1 MIKKTILLL
10 FIFYVS
16 LLSGY
21 SQLDTL
27 SLLKKITNKYAN
39 TTNGYIEYSSNIDVS
54 GVDTYI
60 KKKVWFV
67 KDKLLNNIIC
77 LRLENY
83 LDNSS
88 IAESILILNEKQRY
102 FINKLYKR
110 SDVCTYNFLKGEELD
125 NFYLELE
132 QEGLPTFMIQ
142 ENKADVIAINLYNEL
157 KLHDNMFLEILKDSI
172 VNGKICFGI
181 KLTDLDKNNG
191 YIADITGKSNE
202 KYADKKIETTYFDKK
217 DTAIILKTVKYYY
230 TNPDMINGC
239 YEQINTQLLNSK
251 QNTNP
256 LLYKVSTD
264 SLRNYIQ
271 TRTTYNGNSFESV
284 FSEFNVKKAS
294 SFTGLTIDNKVFNSD
309 QLKSKYILLGFW
321 STDCF
326 ECLTQLQA
334 LDKQYE
340 ELKALGLSF
349 VAINS
354 TEKNDG
360 AMKEFL
366 ESKSFKFPTIFSK
379 QAGKQFQINK
389 KALYLLLDKDFNY
402 KEIYTELNQKVIDK
416 IKKKLK

>member
-1 MIKKTILLL
+1 MKKTILLL
-10 FIFYVS
+10 FIFYIS

-27 SLLKKITNKYAN
+27 ALLKKFSNKYAYVS
-39 TTNGYIEYSSNIDVS
+39 NGYIEYSSNIDVS
-54 GVDTYI
+54 GVDTYV

-67 KDKLLNNIIC
+67 KDKLLSNVVC

-83 LDNSS
+83 LDNSPK
-88 IAESILILNEKQRY
+88 AESILILNAKQRY
-102 FINKLYKR
+102 YINTLYKR

-132 QEGLPTFMIQ
+132 QEGLPTFLIQ
-142 ENKADVIAINLYNEL
+142 ENKTDVIALNLYNEL
-157 KLHDNMFLEILKDSI
+157 KFHDNMFLEILKDTI
-172 VNGKICFGI
+172 INGKNCFGI
-181 KLTDLDKNNG
+181 KLIDHDKNNG
-191 YIADITGKSNE
+191 YIADITGKGNE

-217 DTAIILKTVKYYY
+217 DTAIILKVVKYYY
-230 TNPDMINGC
+230 TNPYMINAF
-239 YEQINTQLLNSK
+239 YEQVNTQLLNRK

-264 SLRNYIQ
+264 SLRNYLQ
-271 TRTTYNGNSFESV
+271 TRTTYNGTAFESV
-284 FSEFNVKKAS
+284 FSEYNVKKAS

-309 QLKSKYILLGFW
+309 QLKSKYILLGIW

-340 ELKALGLSF
+340 GLKALGLSF
-349 VAINS
+349 VAINA
-354 TEKNDG
+354 TEKNDI

-366 ESKSFKFPTIFSK
+366 ESKSFKFQTVFSK

-402 KEIYTELNQKVIDK
+402 KEIYTELNQEVINK
-416 IKKKLK
+416 LRKKLK